1 MSRRSKRGIL
11 NGIHNYFEIMVP
23 VEVLLF
29 PDLGS
34 MVNDLPENIRV
45 DLFSFPF
52 ITYIDIL

>member
-1 MSRRSKRGIL
+1 MSRRNKRGIL

>member
-1 MSRRSKRGIL
+1 
-11 NGIHNYFEIMVP
+11 MVP

-29 PDLGS
+29 PVLGS